1 MSEPYPQQPPQQ
13 PYGTQPS
20 YRYPPASPGGYPHP
34 GFQQRGYGPPVQPKH
49 PQAQTAMVLGI
60 VALAGGLSCLL
71 PILISPFAWYIG
83 AKVRREMAAE
93 PGRWSG
99 KGEAQAGFVMGIIGT
114 VLIALMIALLAVI
127 ALVATVFTGTPTT
140 Y

>member
-1 MSEPYPQQPPQQ
+1 
-13 PYGTQPS
+13 
-20 YRYPPASPGGYPHP
+20 
-34 GFQQRGYGPPVQPKH
+34 
-49 PQAQTAMVLGI
+49 MVLGI
-60 VALAGGLSCLL
+60 IALAGGFSCVL

-83 AKVRREMAAE
+83 AKARREMAAE

-114 VLIALMIALLAVI
+114 LLIALMIALLVVI
-127 ALVATVFTGTPTT
+127 ALIATLMSNSSTT

>member
-1 MSEPYPQQPPQQ
+1 
-13 PYGTQPS
+13 
-20 YRYPPASPGGYPHP
+20 
-34 GFQQRGYGPPVQPKH
+34 
-49 PQAQTAMVLGI
+49 MVLGI
-60 VALAGGLSCLL
+60 VALAGGFSCLL

-99 KGEAQAGFVMGIIGT
+99 QGEAQAGFAMGIIGT
-114 VLIALMIALLAVI
+114 VLIALMVALLVVIALLAT
-127 ALVATVFTGTPTT
+127 LMSTGTSTT